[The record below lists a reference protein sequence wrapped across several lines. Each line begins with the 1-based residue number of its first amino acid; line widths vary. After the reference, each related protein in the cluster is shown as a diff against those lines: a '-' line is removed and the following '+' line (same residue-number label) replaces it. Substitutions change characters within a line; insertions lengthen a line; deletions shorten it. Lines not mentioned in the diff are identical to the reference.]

1 MTSTWLAPVPLLT
14 LVASLFLA
22 SIFNRSFPIAQLLPA
37 PWNNVGW
44 ALIGLGLLLVVWGLL
59 TLRQHRTT
67 AVPGQLPSALVTTG
81 PFSYSRNPIYVA
93 DLIMATGWAVN
104 LGSLSAFIAP
114 LLFFAVIHTLVIPY
128 EERNLLAA
136 FGNTYQSYLKAV
148 RRWV

>member
-1 MTSTWLAPVPLLT
+1 MA
-14 LVASLFLA
+14 A
-22 SIFNRSFPIAQLLPA
+22 
-37 PWNNVGW
+37 
-44 ALIGLGLLLVVWGLL
+44 WGLL
-59 TLRQHRTT
+59 TLREHRTT

-114 LLFFAVIHTLVIPY
+114 LLFFAVIHTLVIPF

-136 FGNTYQSYLKAV
+136 FGNRYQSYLNAV

>member
-1 MTSTWLAPVPLLT
+1 MTSTWFAPVPLLT

-22 SIFNRSFPIAQLLPA
+22 SIFNRSFPIVQLLPA

-44 ALIGLGLLLVVWGLL
+44 ALLGLGLLLVVWGLL

-104 LGSLSAFIAP
+104 LGSLSPFIAP
-114 LLFFAVIHTLVIPY
+114 VLFFAVINTLVIPH

-136 FGNTYQSYLKAV
+136 FGNRYQSYLNAV